1 MTATG
6 RRHAALFSKRKYT
19 VRIVLPGILVTMKE

>member
-19 VRIVLPGILVTMKE
+19 VQIVLPGILSPE